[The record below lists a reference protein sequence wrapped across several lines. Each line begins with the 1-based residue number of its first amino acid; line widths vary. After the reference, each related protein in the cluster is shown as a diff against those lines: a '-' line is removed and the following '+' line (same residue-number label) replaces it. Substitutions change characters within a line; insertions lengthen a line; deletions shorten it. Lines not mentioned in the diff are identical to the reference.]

1 MKKLVD
7 LIKTWFERQAFGVC
21 EWWGEWLNI
30 KSSNIR
36 LFFIYTSF
44 LAVGSPFIL
53 YLIMA
58 FWMRLG
64 KMISQKRRGSVW
76 DL

>member
-1 MKKLVD
+1 MIVD
-7 LIKTWFERQAFGVC
+7 KIKAWFERQAFGVC
-21 EWWGEWLNI
+21 EWWGEWMNI

-44 LAVGSPFIL
+44 LTVGSPIII
-53 YLIMA
+53 YMVMA
-58 FWMRLG
+58 FWMKMG
-64 KMISQKRRGSVW
+64 KMIQRKRRGSVW